1 MMGIMERIINY
12 LDYRSILDQHY
23 IEQHKYELYY
33 LRILSMGN
41 FERIFVKNFEHSNPT
56 GML

>member
-1 MMGIMERIINY
+1 MGIMERIINY